1 MREQICLQARMLR
14 SSALCTML
22 GTLVWLGTSWAPPE
36 LPPPKLPDVGRAG
49 RFSMPGQ
56 VTLVVARPDDG
67 GPMCGDG
74 LWQMHGFWEWD
85 GLETGVVL
93 IEGYFRHG
101 SLFIISFF
109 SARGYY

>member
-1 MREQICLQARMLR
+1 MHNLAGNAGL
-14 SSALCTML
+14 A
-22 GTLVWLGTSWAPPE
+22 GTSWAPPE

-101 SLFIISFF
+101 SHFIISFF